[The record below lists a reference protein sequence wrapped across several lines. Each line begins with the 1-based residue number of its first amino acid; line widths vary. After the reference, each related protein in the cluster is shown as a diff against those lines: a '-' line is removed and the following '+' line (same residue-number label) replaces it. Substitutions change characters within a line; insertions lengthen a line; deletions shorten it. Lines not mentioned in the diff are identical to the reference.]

1 MKQRKS
7 GLSFYAVRNDRGD
20 HWYWRLKS
28 TNGRII
34 ADGSESY
41 SSEAKARQGFRAAA
55 KMATKE
61 MARLDAEKTAKRKR
75 K

>member
-7 GLSFYAVRNDRGD
+7 GLEFFVVRADN
-20 HWYWRLKS
+20 WYWRLKS

-34 ADGSESY
+34 ADGAEGY